1 MEFVNIYIINVLSI
15 YNFFLFLLK
24 GPWSYAVYSSHLQKE
39 FHLCKH
45 ATQATTVSKT
55 VHIKN
60 IAQNPIMVHPKLALS
75 IIGSSTFDTSVLLTK
90 LHLYPLSE

>member
-1 MEFVNIYIINVLSI
+1 MVVS
-15 YNFFLFLLK
+15 
-24 GPWSYAVYSSHLQKE
+24 VYSSHLQKE

-45 ATQATTVSKT
+45 ATQATTVNKT

-75 IIGSSTFDTSVLLTK
+75 IIGWSTFITPVWLPK
-90 LHLYPLSE
+90 